1 NYGCEVLVHDP
12 YCDPEEACVE
22 YDVNLTKDVSDLQ
35 PVSAIVVAVAHQP
48 YKKWTMAQ
56 WSARLQAGGV
66 VIDVKGIAPR
76 EELVQAGI
84 NIWRL

>member
-1 NYGCEVLVHDP
+1 VLVHDP
-12 YCDPEEACVE
+12 YCDPKEAYLE
-22 YDVNLTKDVSDLQ
+22 YDVSLIQDVSDLQ

-48 YKKWTMAQ
+48 YKEWTMAH